1 MNVQLITGIVTLSGL
16 GILFGIILAV
26 ASKVFHVEKD
36 PRVEKIDSILPQ
48 ANCGGCGYPGC
59 AGYAEAVVRGEAS
72 IDKCAPG
79 GQETVEQ
86 IAEILGVEAT
96 ASEPKVAVVRC
107 QGSRDKAKDK
117 YEYHGVEDCNAAV
130 LLANGSKA
138 CIYGCLGLG
147 SCVKAC
153 PFDAMYM
160 QENGLPFVIE
170 EKCTACGNCV
180 EACPKG
186 IMELIPRSQEVFLGC
201 VNQDR
206 GKAVK
211 DVCSVG
217 CTGCTL
223 CTKPK
228 ITPSGKLVM
237 ENNMPKIPSDWTDWE
252 NAVLKCPAKS
262 FVVRD
267 VAKDK
272 YEKLLA
278 EAEAEKAAKATN
290 QANS

>member
-1 MNVQLITGIVTLSGL
+1 MNIQLVAALATLAGL
-16 GILFGIILAV
+16 GVVFGAILAF
-26 ASKVFHVEKD
+26 ASKIFHVQKD
-36 PRVEKIDSILPQ
+36 PRVENIDAILPQ

-59 AGYAEAVVRGEAS
+59 AGYAEAVVKGEVG

-79 GQETVEQ
+79 GADTIAQ
-86 IAEILGVEAT
+86 IAKIMGVEAS
-96 ASEPKVAVVRC
+96 AAEPKVAVVRC
-107 QGSRDKAKDK
+107 QGSHENAKDK
-117 YEYHGVEDCNAAV
+117 YTYHGVEDCNAAV
-130 LLANGSKA
+130 LLSNGHKA

-147 SCVKAC
+147 SCVASC
-153 PFDAMYM
+153 PFDAMFM
-160 QENGLPFVIE
+160 QDNGLPFVIE
-170 EKCTACGNCV
+170 DKCTACGNCV

-211 DVCSVG
+211 EVCSVG

-228 ITPSGKLVM
+228 ITPSEKLVM
-237 ENNMPKIPSDWTDWE
+237 DKNMPVIPSDWEDWQT
-252 NAVLKCPAKS
+252 AVEKCPAKS

-267 VAKDK
+267 IAKHK
-272 YEKLLA
+272 LEKKEEQA
-278 EAEAEKAAKATN
+278 EA
-290 QANS
+290 